1 MANLSVNGCASGGS
15 SGGGTAVDPRYALAA
30 APADRTIATVTVDAD
45 CAIDSFVLT
54 DGKVYDTVLRIVN
67 TADHAVT
74 LTLPSGYSYE
84 RFKGTS
90 PLTIP
95 ANSANMLT
103 ITRTAGM
110 VFFVTREELESIQ

>member
-1 MANLSVNGCASGGS
+1 MS
-15 SGGGTAVDPRYALAA
+15 
-30 APADRTIATVTVDAD
+30 APADRTISTVTVDND

-74 LTLPSGYSYE
+74 LPLPPGYSYE

-95 ANSANMLT
+95 ANSTNMLT
-103 ITRTAGM
+103 ITRTADR

>member
-1 MANLSVNGCASGGS
+1 METNRKQRLLGILLAAALILLLIPN
-15 SGGGTAVDPRYALAA
+15 ALAA
-30 APADRTIATVTVDAD
+30 APADRTISTVTVDAD

-74 LTLPSGYSYE
+74 LSLPSGYSYE

-103 ITRTAGM
+103 ITRTADR